1 MSVKV
6 HVAAMAGALP
16 PVRYHWDDDTEILSA
31 EITGGAGNGGLNGS
45 VELEGADGSWIM
57 LEVDR
62 GRIRSVEIAVWP
74 EEVRTVSGLA
84 APGDAAAASL
94 TVPARPSQ
102 PGIAAMEVSSPVRAE
117 RDPAG
122 RTFHFVLGAQRART
136 VRVGADVL
144 FDLDRHDAIAGV
156 WLCNVPLSGSAT

>member
-6 HVAAMAGALP
+6 HVSPLKGP
-16 PVRYHWDDDTEILSA
+16 PPAVKYRRDDDTEILSA
-31 EITGGAGNGGLNGS
+31 EITGGAGSGGLTGS
-45 VELEGADGSWIM
+45 VELEGQDGSWIM

-62 GRIRSVEIAVWP
+62 GRIRSVEIAIWP
-74 EEVRTVSGLA
+74 DEVRSVSGLA
-84 APGDAAAASL
+84 APADVSAVTM

-102 PGIAAMEVSSPVRAE
+102 PGIASMEVMAPVRAE
-117 RDPAG
+117 CDPAR
-122 RTFHFVLGAQRART
+122 RTIHFVLAANRART

-156 WLCNVPLSGSAT
+156 WLCNVPPSRSV